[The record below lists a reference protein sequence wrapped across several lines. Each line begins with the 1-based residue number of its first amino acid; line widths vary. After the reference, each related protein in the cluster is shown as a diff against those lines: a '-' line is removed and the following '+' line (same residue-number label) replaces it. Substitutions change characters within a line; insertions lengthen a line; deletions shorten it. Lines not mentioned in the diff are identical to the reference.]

1 MRLERWRYSVP
12 LRVRGLF
19 RRGRLET
26 DLTDE
31 FRDHLERDRAVCN
44 RRRGG
49 AVVPSARAILKRF
62 ACESSTTV
70 RSRSGTPRRRRRWRS
85 STGPLPDGTST
96 EY

>member
-44 RRRGG
+44 RRRRG
-49 AVVPSARAILKRF
+49 
-62 ACESSTTV
+62 
-70 RSRSGTPRRRRRWRS
+70 RS

-96 EY
+96 ELGLAGRFRATSAAAQVSRIVIRLLLLQPFVR